1 MLAAAVPRRPHA
13 VSDNQP
19 LNEPLL
25 SARAGRGNG
34 EAHRHPE
41 SGLIGMMSNNTDF
54 RGSSQNRNAGG
65 ADTGEGRSGAGAG
78 AGATN
83 DSFVY
88 HVVRSQRERTET
100 TI

>member
-1 MLAAAVPRRPHA
+1 MAVPPRPHA
-13 VSDNQP
+13 VSENQP

-34 EAHRHPE
+34 GARHHPE
-41 SGLIGMMSNNTDF
+41 SGHIGMMSNNTDS
-54 RGSSQNRNAGG
+54 RGSSQNNTVGG
-65 ADTGEGRSGAGAG
+65 ADSDEGGSGAGARV
-78 AGATN
+78 TN

>member
-1 MLAAAVPRRPHA
+1 MAVPRRPHA
-13 VSDNQP
+13 VSENQP

-34 EAHRHPE
+34 GPLHHPE
-41 SGLIGMMSNNTDF
+41 SGHMVMMSNNTDG
-54 RGSSQNRNAGG
+54 RGSSQKNNAGG
-65 ADTGEGRSGAGAG
+65 AGSDEGGSWAGAR
-78 AGATN
+78 ATN